1 MDTMT
6 TTQHLGQA
14 PGCAPRCAS
23 AVVAGS
29 GWRQRSVA
37 PARCDRDAI
46 GVVEFPMNAYLGST
60 TTMAGVKNRSFV
72 KRHARHLGRGST

>member
-14 PGCAPRCAS
+14 PGSARRCAS

-29 GWRQRSVA
+29 SWRQRTVA
-37 PARCDRDAI
+37 PAFCGRGTT
-46 GVVEFPMNAYLGST
+46 GVVEFPMNAYLGNT
-60 TTMAGVKNRSFV
+60 TTLAGAKNHSFI
-72 KRHARHLGRGST
+72 KRHARYLGTGST

>member
-14 PGCAPRCAS
+14 PGSALRCAS

-29 GWRQRSVA
+29 SWRQRSIA
-37 PARCDRDAI
+37 PAICGRDAT
-46 GVVEFPMNAYLGST
+46 GVVEFPMNAYLGNT
-60 TTMAGVKNRSFV
+60 TTLAGAKNHSFV
-72 KRHARHLGRGST
+72 KRHTRHLGRGST